1 MRDTLADDA
10 PQLDRVDQEAAEEA
24 DEKAMS
30 ALVTAGP
37 AMFANRFI
45 VTRHLDVVRISFGDQ
60 HSDAPSFR
68 TAVALS
74 LEDAVSLAEVVG
86 SFLGYDVTKK
96 DTSAADQD
104 VSDVGV

>member
-1 MRDTLADDA
+1 MGDTLGDGS
-10 PQLDRVDQEAAEEA
+10 PKLDHVDQEAAEEA
-24 DEKAMS
+24 DDKAMS

-37 AMFANRFI
+37 AVFANRFI

-60 HSDAPSFR
+60 HSNTPSFR

-74 LEDAVSLAEVVG
+74 LADAVSLAEVVG
-86 SFLGYDVTKK
+86 SYLGYDVTKK
-96 DTSAADQD
+96 DTSAADPD